1 MYFVRERLQKAWL
14 SLNFRLSLP
23 VMVIFFSLGA
33 LLTVLIYYSF
43 TKSPINTVAGLILFS
58 VGIAML
64 FKDSIAACRKKESIG
79 RNTAT
84 SILNNSGI
92 VNLSDNYNLNIQGNT
107 TLSACQEHRMS
118 KYITIQDRQV
128 EIGDDISQTF
138 NEFRDILMHS
148 IAQSPNALD
157 AISEFAKKLAEELHK
172 YPEVKVRLNTDRNIN
187 EQELA
192 NNILKLLLTQNHYH
206 QIQKLSTKSD
216 LVYVEYIND
225 DDELYDRQTVVYKG
239 YKIHLHKD
247 QNNRWHYKIQR
258 NDLSFLTKNKSR
270 RFFYREHALAAAKKK
285 IRRDKFNNWNDSINL
300 YN

>member
-1 MYFVRERLQKAWL
+1 MYFVRKRLQKAWL
-14 SLNFRLSLP
+14 SSNFKLSLP
-23 VMVIFFSLGA
+23 VMVTFFTLGA

-43 TKSPINTVAGLILFS
+43 TKNPINTVAGLILFL
-58 VGIAML
+58 VGIVML
-64 FKDSIAACRKKESIG
+64 FKDSITCGQKEFIG
-79 RNTAT
+79 RNATT
-84 SILNNSGI
+84 SILNTSEI
-92 VNLSDNYNLNIQGNT
+92 VNFSDNYNLNIQGDST
-107 TLSACQEHRMS
+107 FSSCQEHSMS

-148 IAQSPNALD
+148 IAQSPNALE

-172 YPEVKVRLNTDRNIN
+172 YPELKVRLNSDRNVN

-206 QIQKLSTKSD
+206 QIQKLSAKSD

-225 DDELYDRQTVVYKG
+225 DDELYDRQTVIYKG

-258 NDLSFLTKNKSR
+258 NDLSLLTKNKSR
-270 RFFYREHALAAAKKK
+270 RFFYREHALATAKRKIKK
-285 IRRDKFNNWNDSINL
+285 DKFNKWDFSTKL
-300 YN
+300 PG